1 LPFLTRAALTG
12 EGSITTVT
20 ATWSAYRPGIPG
32 PPVDAGVN
40 PTAQAVFT
48 AICALPT
55 VVCLAMAVKSIVKD
69 RNALWPIFLLGGTI
83 GMLVEPILDYM
94 GGVWWPVH
102 GDWEAF
108 RLLDVN
114 IPVLVCFVYPWLLGG
129 QAYIAY
135 RAFERG
141 TAVRRLWALVGIF
154 ALNDIVLET
163 IGVRVL
169 RVYSYFGTQPLNPWG
184 LPLWY
189 VPCNAVGPV
198 MAAALFYV
206 MRNQL
211 RGWRMLA
218 AVWFFPMSF
227 VGVYAACGWPIWV
240 SLNSEWGIAASTA
253 ASLVV
258 FVQACL
264 IVLVVTRIVGAED
277 NSGRRHHLG
286 VIDSQTAAEQLNHAR
301 RHGSPRRRATASI
314 TSTRSLRPPTRASGW
329 DGAAG
334 SVGDGRT

>member
-1 LPFLTRAALTG
+1 
-12 EGSITTVT
+12 
-20 ATWSAYRPGIPG
+20 
-32 PPVDAGVN
+32 
-40 PTAQAVFT
+40 
-48 AICALPT
+48 
-55 VVCLAMAVKSIVKD
+55 
-69 RNALWPIFLLGGTI
+69 
-83 GMLVEPILDYM
+83 
-94 GGVWWPVH
+94 
-102 GDWEAF
+102 
-108 RLLDVN
+108 
-114 IPVLVCFVYPWLLGG
+114 
-129 QAYIAY
+129 
-135 RAFERG
+135 
-141 TAVRRLWALVGIF
+141 
-154 ALNDIVLET
+154 
-163 IGVRVL
+163 
-169 RVYSYFGTQPLNPWG
+169 
-184 LPLWY
+184 
-189 VPCNAVGPV
+189 
-198 MAAALFYV
+198 

-301 RHGSPRRRATASI
+301 RRGSPRKRATASI
-314 TSTRSLRPPTRASGW
+314 TSTRLLRPPTRASGW